1 MSNGLSLGMIEV
13 RGFLGAVVAADAGV
27 KAASVHISGIVRIR
41 GGLETVKFTGDVA
54 AVNAAVAAGL
64 VAIQSLNCLID
75 HYVIA
80 RMDEQTERLDL
91 LDRPVQA
98 EKSQKNKSQPIT
110 VASDANLKIEPSEII
125 TIDANQS
132 AKIAEHNIKENPI
145 LNNIVAHDLTVE
157 SNNDVND
164 YAAIRRKLERQRA
177 SDLKKQAYQMNLVIP
192 NKSIKTATKRQ
203 LVAAIMR
210 EITRRDDK

>member
-1 MSNGLSLGMIEV
+1 
-13 RGFLGAVVAADAGV
+13 
-27 KAASVHISGIVRIR
+27 
-41 GGLETVKFTGDVA
+41 
-54 AVNAAVAAGL
+54 
-64 VAIQSLNCLID
+64 
-75 HYVIA
+75 
-80 RMDEQTERLDL
+80 MDEQTERLDL

-98 EKSQKNKSQPIT
+98 EKSEKSKPQPIT
-110 VASDANLKIEPSEII
+110 TVSDANLKIEPSEII
-125 TIDANQS
+125 TIDTDQS
-132 AKIAEHNIKENPI
+132 TKVVEQNIKEKPI
-145 LNNIVAHDLTVE
+145 LNNIVARDLTVE